1 MDMLLD
7 PSICIKFR
15 DTINQSALFISDE
28 TYKVHYNLFCAVMDR
43 LDTSIKYINNHLEP
57 PNTEEYLLY
66 FLVYANMIIDGVKL
80 VLKDMKIDSNFNDEK
95 NEESYMFF
103 KDICMGYPLNISE
116 EECPTDDKFFEYI
129 RSVTF
134 AHPFETNRPKF
145 FKKKEVQYSPFVI
158 PNSQFMSMRGIV
170 DGIGIR
176 LYSNRFDD
184 IKDLIF
190 SFEILK
196 NYLRSRYEQLQKVT
210 DRLNEILLEKERE
223 WRNQRI
229 NRNLSPSDVLK
240 EIATVLQSRYEY
252 DSASRIEKALLFLEY
267 SHTIPENSEPIKS
280 YRKAIINRIPYLC
293 DATEN
298 LDHDNLEESLSEIL
312 HANPP
317 KMYSLANYHLGKIF
331 TDLSDNS
338 NESNISYGLK
348 LAKLF
353 ANEFARK
360 WVTIIPDEMS
370 YSEIQLLVSA
380 ACYLEK
386 ESQEKEL
393 SL

>member
-1 MDMLLD
+1 MDILLD
-7 PSICIKFR
+7 PSICNKFR
-15 DTINQSALFISDE
+15 NTINQSPLFVYDE

-43 LDTSIKYINNHLEP
+43 LDTSIKYINNHIEP
-57 PNTEEYLLY
+57 PKTEEYLLY

-80 VLKDMKIDSNFNDEK
+80 VLKDMKIDSDFKDEK
-95 NEESYMFF
+95 KEESYMFF

-158 PNSQFMSMRGIV
+158 PNSQFMGMRGIV

-196 NYLRSRYEQLQKVT
+196 NYLRSRYEQLEKVT
-210 DRLNEILLEKERE
+210 NKLNEILLDKENE
-223 WRNQRI
+223 WRTQKVS
-229 NRNLSPSDVLK
+229 RNLSPIDTLK
-240 EIATVLQSRYEY
+240 EIAKALQSRYE
-252 DSASRIEKALLFLEY
+252 STSSLEKAILYLEY
-267 SHTIPENSEPIKS
+267 KHTKPENSKAVSSYREAIIKS
-280 YRKAIINRIPYLC
+280 IPDLC
-293 DATEN
+293 DAADS
-298 LDHDNLEESLSEIL
+298 LDYEKLEDILSGIL
-312 HANPP
+312 SANP
-317 KMYSLANYHLGKIF
+317 KKTYSLANYHLEKIY
-331 TDLSDNS
+331 TYLHEENS
-338 NESNISYGLK
+338 PINIAYGLHM
-348 LAKLF
+348 AELF
-353 ANEFARK
+353 ANEFARQ
-360 WVTIIPDEMS
+360 WVRIIPDEMS
-370 YSEIQLLVSA
+370 YKEIQLLVSA

-386 ESQEKEL
+386 ENQEKEL